1 MSRILYDANA
11 SSQIIPVVSPVSN
24 DPGSSGRV
32 RNLPCSPGSMPAQLE
47 RLRDGT
53 YAIKA
58 EWRRKGWLL
67 LEELYEAENKAEGWA
82 KYQRY
87 LSAWQAGTAR
97 VSFPFADLPDE
108 VRRRQSAAVADSE
121 FGGEFA
127 PKAKTTGATAKAK
140 TIKPKADET
149 EA

>member
-1 MSRILYDANA
+1 MSRTLCDANA
-11 SSQIIPVVSPVSN
+11 PSLIIPVVSPVSN

-53 YAIKA
+53 FAVKA
-58 EWRRKGWLL
+58 EWRRKGWVL
-67 LEELYEAENKAEGWA
+67 LEELYDAEDNADGWA

-87 LSAWQAGTAR
+87 LAAWQAGTAR
-97 VSFPFADLPDE
+97 ISFPFGDLPAE
-108 VRRRQSAAVADSE
+108 VQRRQSAAIADPE

-140 TIKPKADET
+140 KAE
-149 EA
+149 